1 MERCNGSG
9 GFHGKPDGVQANAI
23 MPPLLAGERSQPRE
37 RERRIPGRR
46 ISRVKPDQLRAAGKC
61 FQCEE
66 TGRDQRNCP
75 KLHSIRRPAMGVG
88 SIVFIGMAGMA
99 TGQDGMEGTSNDPEA
114 TESER
119 RAYELCAMEWD
130 DDARWWNI
138 ETRATSRHGLN
149 PPV

>member
-1 MERCNGSG
+1 MDTRSKNAPSAR
-9 GFHGKPDGVQANAI
+9 KLVVTSAN
-23 MPPLLAGERSQPRE
+23 
-37 RERRIPGRR
+37 
-46 ISRVKPDQLRAAGKC
+46 D
-61 FQCEE
+61 
-66 TGRDQRNCP
+66 CP

-88 SIVFIGMAGMA
+88 SIVFVRMAGMA
-99 TGQDGMEGTSNDPEA
+99 TGQDGMEGTSDDPEA